1 METEEI
7 EECLYY
13 DLLHQFLELLCTIIY
28 QLKSF
33 KVASFLTRLEMVT
46 VMISTITYNVHL
58 IGETVVDL
66 VSTDWNAQIV
76 NAFRMLD
83 SLKILSKMH

>member
-1 METEEI
+1 
-7 EECLYY
+7 
-13 DLLHQFLELLCTIIY
+13 
-28 QLKSF
+28 
-33 KVASFLTRLEMVT
+33 
-46 VMISTITYNVHL
+46 MISTITYNVHL